1 MAPEPLAAVNSQWWP
16 APAKLNLFLHVTG
29 RRPDGLHNLQ
39 TLFQILDWGDSVFI
53 KATNDGAITRRAADY
68 AVEAE
73 QDLVIRAARLL
84 REATGFKGGAE
95 LEVRKHIPTGSGLGG
110 GSSNAATVLCVLN
123 WLWDCGLGADAL
135 ADLGL
140 QLGADVPVFVR
151 GHSAVATGVGEAL
164 EPVVLGER
172 YYLLVTPR
180 IHISTAQIFSD
191 PELRRDSAEIN
202 LAAAQAGGGRN
213 DCQPVACA
221 RFPELAALFGLL
233 APFGEPRLSGTGS
246 SIFISMPSQAAA
258 QDAANLL
265 QEQQK
270 NGSAQTS
277 NCRYNV
283 RAVGG
288 LDRSPLHRELEK
300 VAPGLPPSGSN
311 FTVGT

>member
-1 MAPEPLAAVNSQWWP
+1 MAPEPLAAVNAHWWP

-29 RRPDGLHNLQ
+29 RRCDGLHTLQ
-39 TLFQILDWGDSVFI
+39 TLFQILDWGDSVYI
-53 KATNDGAITRRAADY
+53 ESTDSGAITRRAADY
-68 AVEAE
+68 DVEAD
-73 QDLVIRAARLL
+73 QDLVVRAARLL
-84 REATGFKGGAE
+84 QETSGAKGGAD
-95 LEVRKHIPTGSGLGG
+95 LEVRKQIPMGAGLGG

-123 WLWDCGLGADAL
+123 RLWGCGLDTDAL

-140 QLGADVPVFVR
+140 QLGADVPVFVC
-151 GHSAVATGVGEAL
+151 GHSALATGVGEAL
-164 EPVVLGER
+164 EPVALGECH
-172 YYLLVTPR
+172 YLLVTPR

-191 PELRRDSAEIN
+191 PDLRRDSAKIS
-202 LAAAQAGGGRN
+202 LAEAQAGGGRN

-221 RFPELAALFGLL
+221 RFPELAAMFDLL

-246 SIFISMPSQAAA
+246 SIFIPMPSQAAA

-265 QEQQK
+265 QAQQK
-270 NGSAQTS
+270 NGSAQIS

-300 VAPGLPPSGSN
+300 VAPG
-311 FTVGT
+311 